1 MDDAQWLDTANTKR
15 PSRETSETATTPR
28 MDRQPAV
35 DTTHQVQVTGCLDIT
50 DTVCIYGG
58 GAPDTPAPLVRFQHL
73 TPTSKYTQTRHL
85 ELLTRC
91 PTLNVYAR
99 TAPIDFLG
107 TYHPEG
113 AHSLGLFLA

>member
-1 MDDAQWLDTANTKR
+1 
-15 PSRETSETATTPR
+15 

-35 DTTHQVQVTGCLDIT
+35 DTTHQVQVTGCLDII

-73 TPTSKYTQTRHL
+73 TPTS
-85 ELLTRC
+85 
-91 PTLNVYAR
+91 NVYAR
-99 TAPIDFLG
+99 TAPTDLPG